1 MAARLLKLGATSC
14 ALVALVACHDWDAF
28 DGVPAAAPTQSTSG
42 TNPVPE
48 GGAPDTGPSVT
59 NDKAVFGQVT
69 EKPTVVAGDARGI
82 VFLTKQ
88 GSVLTCPHEGCA
100 LPATIASGQNDAR
113 ALAIGYGFVAWVA
126 RGDQAV
132 RRAPRN
138 PGSGPAVTVK
148 EPNGLLT
155 VALTPEL
162 LYFSVDGETD
172 LIRGEG
178 IRRCTPGLDCHYPS
192 GQFDGFAHGR
202 VTELRLDG
210 ADSFWLQDDGVHG
223 CPIAACN
230 DDSNKAMTLAKEPV
244 LPFALTLDGEQTY
257 FGSTLDG
264 GSIRSLPRSVIK
276 GGAIPASKPL
286 AQKLGAPSRLAV
298 TATDVWF
305 VDPVGIVGKVSK
317 KTGAA
322 TTVATGLGEP
332 TGITAAGGWIYVTC
346 AGDGRILRWKDQ

>member
-1 MAARLLKLGATSC
+1 MAHRVLKTLAASS
-14 ALVALVACHDWDAF
+14 ALVILAACHDWAAF
-28 DGVPAAAPTQSTSG
+28 DDVPTSAPTQSTSG
-42 TNPVPE
+42 TTPTPEAGAAETAPVVT
-48 GGAPDTGPSVT
+48 PDST
-59 NDKAVFGQVT
+59 VFGQVN
-69 EKPTVVAGDARGI
+69 EKPTIVAADAQGI

-100 LPATIASGQNDAR
+100 LPATIAAAQYDAR
-113 ALAIGYGFVAWVA
+113 ALAIGFGFVAWIA

-148 EPNGLLT
+148 EPNGLLA

-162 LYFSVDGETD
+162 LYFSVDGEKD

-210 ADSFWLQDDGVHG
+210 ADSYWLADDGVHG
-223 CPIAACN
+223 CPISACS
-230 DDSNKAMTLAKEPV
+230 DDGNKAMTLAKEPV
-244 LPFALTLDGEQTY
+244 LPSALALDAEQMY
-257 FGSTLDG
+257 FGSTLEG
-264 GSIRSLPRSVIK
+264 GSIRSLPRSVIN

-286 AQKLGAPSRLAV
+286 ATKLGAPSRLAV
-298 TATDVWF
+298 TATDIWF
-305 VDPVGIVGKVSK
+305 VDPVGIVARISK
-317 KTGAA
+317 KTGVA

-332 TGITAAGGWIYVTC
+332 TGIALGGGYVYVTC
-346 AGDGRILRWKDQ
+346 AGDGRILRWRDL